1 MGVFMRSAYGWA
13 TMQPIRKIFFSL
25 TITVISVLIAFSI
38 GGVEMLQVLGMELG
52 SKAGFLAGF
61 FAFLVNMNFGNV
73 GYLIITIFLT
83 SWIVALLIYRHK
95 GYEKTGFKVQTPQA
109 GATISASAPAIE
121 AAKTTDGTS
130 QNAGERLR
138 TVGNAGENPR
148 A

>member
-1 MGVFMRSAYGWA
+1 
-13 TMQPIRKIFFSL
+13 L
-25 TITVISVLIAFSI
+25 TITVISVLVAFSI

-52 SKAGFLAGF
+52 SKAGF

-130 QNAGERLR
+130 QNAGKRLK
-138 TVGNAGENPR
+138 TVENAGENR
-148 A
+148 ENRSI